1 MKQHW
6 LVRRKTIRVLWFIFI
21 VVLSL
26 TVVAGLFADEHAV
39 FGIDGSV
46 AFNAWFG
53 FVSCVAMVVI
63 AKLFG
68 RLACRKEDYYDRS

>member
-6 LVRRKTIRVLWFIFI
+6 LVRRKTIRLLWIVFI

-26 TVVAGLFADEHAV
+26 TVLAGLFTDDHAV
-39 FGIDGSV
+39 FGVDGSF

-53 FVSCVAMVVI
+53 FASCVAMVVI

-68 RLACRKEDYYDRS
+68 RLASRKDDYYDRN